1 MANYE
6 FEYYINAPEVRGGSG
21 AIKHATAARY
31 NVVGEDNWR
40 DIRRKDIVL
49 PAQEVIDELAT
60 GTNPQKIAKYKTL
73 LVKHLF
79 YTDEAITGWS
89 IAELTQQLENQELE
103 ALAAT
108 AISDFVTVTLG
119 KTFPVKVPI

>member
-6 FEYYINAPEVRGGSG
+6 FEYNKNTPEARGGSG
-21 AIKHATAARY
+21 AIKHSASVRY
-31 NVVGEDNWR
+31 NVVGENDWKV
-40 DIRRKDIVL
+40 IRRKDIVL

-60 GTNPQKIAKYKTL
+60 GTNPQKVAKYKTL
-73 LVKHLF
+73 LATHI
-79 YTDEAITGWS
+79 YHTDVAVTGWS

-103 ALAAT
+103 ALAVT
-108 AISDFVTVTLG
+108 AISDFVTVDLG